1 MMNLRIGLRYLLLSL
16 FLLFLILAL
25 VWTPYN
31 PYHIQMSDRLQ
42 TPSALHW
49 LGTDHLGRDLL
60 SRIMEGARTTV
71 GISLTIMLVSLLIGV
86 PFGLLSGYI
95 GGWLD
100 KGFKKIIDA
109 FMTLPD
115 YIFALILSGLL
126 GPGLVNLIFA
136 ITAVKWVSYARLVR
150 SIVLEQRQKD
160 YVHLAEISG
169 MKPWTLVIK
178 HILPH
183 TIGNLL
189 VLATLDIGKI
199 ILMIA
204 SLSYI
209 GLGPQPPSPEWG
221 AMLSEGRTYFQTA
234 PHLMIF
240 PGLCIVI
247 TVLLTNSWG
256 DILRDR
262 YDVHVQP
269 VLSKR
274 SVSSI
279 LSRKGV

>member
-1 MMNLRIGLRYLLLSL
+1 MSLSIGLRYSFLTL
-16 FLLFLILAL
+16 FLLFLIVAL
-25 VWTPYN
+25 VWTPYD
-31 PYHIQMSDRLQ
+31 PYQIQMGDRLQ
-42 TPSALHW
+42 TSSAIHW

-71 GISLTIMLVSLLIGV
+71 GISLTILFVSLLIGV

-100 KGFKKIIDA
+100 KAFKKIIDA

-115 YIFALILSGLL
+115 YIFALILTGLL
-126 GPGLVNLIFA
+126 GPGLLNLIFA

-160 YVHLAEISG
+160 YVRLAEISG
-169 MKPWTLVIK
+169 MKPWKLVVK

-221 AMLSEGRTYFQTA
+221 AMLSEGKTYFQTA

-256 DILRDR
+256 DLLRDR
-262 YDVHVQP
+262 YDVHVQ
-269 VLSKR
+269 SHSAKR
-274 SVSSI
+274 SMSSI
-279 LSRKGV
+279 LFRKGV

>member
-1 MMNLRIGLRYLLLSL
+1 MSLSIGLRYSFLTL
-16 FLLFLILAL
+16 FLLFLIVAL
-25 VWTPYN
+25 VWTPYD
-31 PYHIQMSDRLQ
+31 PYQIQMGDRLQ
-42 TPSALHW
+42 TSSAIHW

-71 GISLTIMLVSLLIGV
+71 GISLTILFVSLLIGV

-100 KGFKKIIDA
+100 KAFKKIIDT

-115 YIFALILSGLL
+115 YIFALILTGLL
-126 GPGLVNLIFA
+126 GPGLVNMIFA

-160 YVHLAEISG
+160 YVRLAEISG
-169 MKPWTLVIK
+169 MKPWKLVVK
-178 HILPH
+178 HISPH

-221 AMLSEGRTYFQTA
+221 AMLSEGKTYFQTA

-256 DILRDR
+256 DLLRDR
-262 YDVHVQP
+262 YDVHVQ
-269 VLSKR
+269 SHSAKR
-274 SVSSI
+274 SMSSI
-279 LSRKGV
+279 LFRKGV